1 MKKTLFLMTLA
12 FLMSCGKSPNQVS
25 SAPSETSGNNTIETT
40 AVSFEGVYD
49 LREANSQDCGASIR
63 IVKECNGY
71 KLLSNNLGPEEFC
84 NVNKGEFRGDN
95 GTDRNPPP
103 PDRNPP
109 PPDRNPPPPDRVDPT
124 RPRGEAPLMVV
135 TQNGNELKS
144 VVRVSDRVS
153 YSNTLTLRNELLT
166 KVSQLKSRNVRCVFE
181 KR

>member
-1 MKKTLFLMTLA
+1 MKKTLLLVILA
-12 FLMSCGKSPNQVS
+12 FLISCGKSPNQVS
-25 SAPSETSGNNTIETT
+25 SATSDTSGNNTIVAS

-109 PPDRNPPPPDRVDPT
+109 PPDRVDPT

-144 VVRVSDRVS
+144 VVKVSERVS
-153 YSNTLTLRNELLT
+153 YSNTLTLRDVLLT